1 MPTTRCMPGAF
12 LTLSSR
18 GDAMGNLLAYSGITA
33 KVKAM
38 ESQFLTDG
46 EFREMAALESVPE
59 AVDFLKQRFSYG
71 DLFTS
76 LDEGVLHRG
85 FIEKQLMQSQYR
97 DYSKLY
103 RFASMKQRRF
113 LNLYF
118 MHYEIEIL
126 KKCLRNVFSHTQS
139 DLGLAVFQDFFQRH
153 SSIDLIR
160 LSTSETLDEFLT
172 NLKGSMYYEPLMKL
186 ENMEAPT
193 LFDYEM
199 CLDLHYYKFIW
210 KAKDK
215 FLTAQEQKS
224 IASCF
229 GQKMDLLNLLWIYR
243 SKKYFRMSPAD
254 IYAMLI
260 PVEYRLTREEL
271 TKMTES
277 ASLEEMLAAVQGTY
291 YARFENIEAL
301 QSMNIEAVYDHLMY
315 HIHAKTSR
323 QEPYSVAILNSYLF
337 FKELEVHRIIT
348 VIEGIRYGLGQ
359 PEITRLV
366 GCGEA

>member
-1 MPTTRCMPGAF
+1 MR
-12 LTLSSR
+12 
-18 GDAMGNLLAYSGITA
+18 DLLAYSGITA

-38 ESQFLTDG
+38 ESQFLTAD

-59 AVDFLKQRFSYG
+59 AVDFLKKKSSYE
-71 DLFTS
+71 DLFSS
-76 LDEGVLHRG
+76 LDEGVLHRA

-97 DYSKLY
+97 DFSKLY

-113 LNLYF
+113 LTLYF
-118 MHYEIEIL
+118 MHYEIAIL
-126 KKCLRNVFSHTQS
+126 KNCLRNVFSHTQT
-139 DLGLAVFQDFFQRH
+139 DLGLAVFQEFFERH

-172 NLKGSMYYEPLMKL
+172 NLKGSMYYEPLMQL

-215 FLTAQEQKS
+215 YLSGKEQKS

-229 GQKMDLLNLLWIYR
+229 GQKMDLLNIQWIYR
-243 SKKYFRMSPAD
+243 SKKYFNMSPAD

-260 PVEYRLTREEL
+260 PVAYRLTKEQL
-271 TKMTES
+271 AKMAEC
-277 ASLEEMLAAVQGTY
+277 ASPEEMAAIAQTTY
-291 YARFENIEAL
+291 YARFASMDELQNQNLEA
-301 QSMNIEAVYDHLMY
+301 IYDHLMN
-315 HIHAKTSR
+315 HIYAKTSR
-323 QEPYSVAILNSYLF
+323 QEPYSVATLNSYLF
-337 FKELEVHRIIT
+337 FKELEVSRIIT
-348 VIEGIRYGLGQ
+348 VMEGIRYSLGQ
-359 PEITRLV
+359 SEITKLI
-366 GCGEA
+366 GYGD